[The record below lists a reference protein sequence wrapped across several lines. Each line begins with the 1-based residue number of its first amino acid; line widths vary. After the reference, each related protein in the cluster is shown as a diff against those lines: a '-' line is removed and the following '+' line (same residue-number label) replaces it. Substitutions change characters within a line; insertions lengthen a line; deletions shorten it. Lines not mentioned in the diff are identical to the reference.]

1 MPYLMGS
8 HETRRKIGSAR
19 SLLEPPVPLLAVADG
34 ELISFSAPG
43 DNSLG
48 KCTLYL
54 GPTENGPWSYATDE
68 GWNPEVD
75 FGAAA
80 GYTGNYAYSQNTGNG
95 VTFTGLSRR
104 SNIIQL

>member
-1 MPYLMGS
+1 MGS
-8 HETRRKIGSAR
+8 HQTRRKIGSAR
-19 SLLEPPVPLLAVADG
+19 SLPEPPEPLLAVADG

-43 DNSLG
+43 DNSQG
-48 KCTLYL
+48 RCTLYL
-54 GPTENGPWSYATDE
+54 GPTETGPWAEADDE

-80 GYTGNYAYSQNTGNG
+80 DYNGNYAYSQNTGNG